1 MNRTLALSFVFLL
14 FVAAAPK
21 KAVVPTAPPAPA
33 DLDRASEG
41 AESLGIAGFYSKKL
55 VPPTSSVVPDET
67 DYVRIRYTLWAS
79 PGGKVVDW
87 IAAPGTVVTPLR
99 KLFDG
104 LRTGLLQMRPGE
116 TRRFWI
122 PESMG
127 AAGRVPPGG
136 HLVADID
143 LVEVIKA
150 PSVPRDVAGVPA
162 DATTSKSGLAWK
174 ILQPGTGTKHPKR
187 SSLVRVIYSGWST
200 DGKMFDSSVVHG
212 EPSEFTLDAVIAGW
226 REGLT
231 LMTEGEKRR
240 FWIPGPLAYGEEPNK
255 PRGMLV
261 FDIELLKVV
270 R

>member
-1 MNRTLALSFVFLL
+1 MNRTLALTVVFLL

-55 VPPTSSVVPDET
+55 VPPTSSVVPAET

-127 AAGRVPPGG
+127 AAGRVPVGG
-136 HLVADID
+136 HLVADVD

-150 PSVPRDVAGVPA
+150 PSVPRDVAAAPS
-162 DATTSKSGLAWK
+162 DAITTKSGLAYI
-174 ILQPGTGTKHPKR
+174 ILQPGSGTKHPKR
-187 SSLVRVIYSGWST
+187 SSVVQVNYTGWT
-200 DGKMFDSSVVHG
+200 TEGKMVDSSVIRG
-212 EPSEFTLDAVIAGW
+212 EASEFSLDGVIAGW

-255 PRGMLV
+255 PKGMLV
-261 FDIELLKVV
+261 FDIELLKIV